1 MKCLITITSL
11 LECTG
16 PSDNT
21 KIRIK
26 RAIPFSVLQNN
37 LIRVYRHYKKKYT
50 EYTMECFNLAEK
62 KIDLKKDPWEYELIL
77 ENGFMIYI
85 LLSIFIDNLSQYEA
99 DEDVNEFIH
108 MFEQNETNP
117 ASFFKNDL
125 MGEFGKFGNSLFGIG
140 TSLITSLNFIIF
152 FFYRKN

>member
-1 MKCLITITSL
+1 MITITSL

-16 PSDNT
+16 PLDNT

-37 LIRVYRHYKKKYT
+37 LIRVYRKFKKKYT
-50 EYTMECFNLAEK
+50 EYTMDCFNLAEK

-85 LLSIFIDNLSQYEA
+85 LLSIFIDNLSQNEA
-99 DEDVNEFIH
+99 DEDINEFIH

-140 TSLITSLNFIIF
+140 TSLVSSLDNFFILF
-152 FFYRKN
+152 FVINN